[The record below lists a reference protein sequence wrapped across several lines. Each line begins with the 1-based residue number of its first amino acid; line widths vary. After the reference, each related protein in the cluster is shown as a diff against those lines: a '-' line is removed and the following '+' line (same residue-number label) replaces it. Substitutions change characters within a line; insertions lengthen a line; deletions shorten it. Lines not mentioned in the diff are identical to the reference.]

1 MIIVIKIGG
10 ALIADNFQN
19 VVKDI
24 TNLYLNY
31 KEKYTLIILHGGG
44 PQINETLRKMD
55 KEPKYFQTPSGFKT
69 RHTDQEAI
77 EAAIMALGGLNNK
90 KLTEALQKE
99 GVNAFGFTGID
110 GGTIEAKRKKKI
122 LILHKG
128 KRIMKRGEYSG
139 KVNKVNKDIIQFL
152 LKKNYLPVIG
162 SLAKSEEGEILNVDG
177 DRAAG
182 YVANALNAE
191 ILISLTDVEG
201 IYRDFEE
208 KDSIITEISVGQLEN
223 LMEELEG
230 GMKKKAYAA
239 LEAFEVNENKTLKK
253 VVVSSGLS
261 ENPMFNVLEKNKG
274 TIIRNE

>member
-1 MIIVIKIGG
+1 MIVVIKIGG
-10 ALIADNFQN
+10 ALIAENFQN

-31 KEKYTLIILHGGG
+31 KDKYTLIILHGGG

-55 KEPKYFQTPSGFKT
+55 KEPKYFQTPSGFRT

-90 KLTEALQKE
+90 RLTEALQKE

-110 GGTIEAKRKKKI
+110 GGTIEARRKKKI

-139 KVNKVNKDIIQFL
+139 KVKSVKKEIVQYL
-152 LKKNYLPVIG
+152 LEKNYLPVIG
-162 SLAKSEEGEILNVDG
+162 SLAKSEVGEILNVDG

-191 ILISLTDVEG
+191 VFISLTDVEG

-208 KDSIITEISVGQLEN
+208 KDSLIDEIRVDQLEK
-223 LMEELEG
+223 LLDDLEG

-239 LEAFEVNENKTLKK
+239 LEAFEVNENETLKK
-253 VVVSSGLS
+253 VVISSGLS
-261 ENPMFNVLEKNKG
+261 EKPIFDVLERNKG
-274 TIIRNE
+274 TIIKDE